1 MPVHAGKD
9 SQGHYYQ
16 YGNQAKYHY
25 TAGDE
30 SSRKRAK
37 RKAHMQQAAIESN
50 SNSSEG
56 SSR

>member
-30 SSRKRAK
+30 QSRKRAK
-37 RKAHMQQAAIESN
+37 RKAYMQQAAIEANSN
-50 SNSSEG
+50 SNSS
-56 SSR
+56 S